1 MTMKPIAY
9 SASNGAVTILFEGT
23 LGRGGLAKMGDI
35 ANYAMLDPTLAKVGF
50 TAAFEPTT
58 LVTTLAAAL
67 PATTLPTV
75 VLVRV
80 GEAITGDANTP
91 FEQVSTTGVPTLPE
105 SVTISGPVNV
115 QIGPSELVEDARR
128 VLRTQ
133 RDAFSYPMLTEE
145 IGGGNRP
152 SGSGRRRSGGGG
164 DLTTVV
170 NQTLA
175 DVLGWKARVDDPAA
189 FEGALTA
196 SFEVEEVDGVTNWK
210 WTPRTYAVQ
219 SDLSGGITGAQA
231 SLYKRAQ
238 EALQQSL
245 PLLDG
250 LYPLDPKADAEN
262 IAALKAVV
270 RTQLSQLV
278 SELAT
283 AGGPSEARVNSY
295 FGLLLTRD
303 GRFQSGEGALDV
315 SEPDDLGGTL
325 GELRDQLGLATTQR
339 FVNTIEDEQDLTNFR
354 ILADYV
360 TGLAQTWLN
369 NRHFF
374 GFGKGARFLGTQLV
388 PLSRQLTVVSTSV
401 DELRFALD
409 SVFIG
414 DAERQTLPLDF
425 GDASDGMYAEDF
437 LQWIQN
443 FVDDEAPIY
452 VQQGGKFGIGN
463 SVLPIGRRLLD
474 LAGRLRNQ
482 RGLPEGFSTSRVQ
495 IAVDSL
501 VKELGRLV
509 DLGAPVGTD
518 FPSPVAA
525 SMLLVIPRTLDVD
538 IALLAEEHRVTLL
551 NAGTVDV
558 AVAATIVKGVDK
570 FAFAFRNGKTDS
582 KLKLTVK
589 AGSSREVAV
598 TELDPTKLSVT
609 DTGAIDFSYQ
619 RADGTGK
626 SRRTSVNIDVVDS
639 SHEGG

>member
-1 MTMKPIAY
+1 MKLKPIVF
-9 SASNGAVTILFEGT
+9 SAGKQAINILFEGSFDPGDVNTIQDPGNYLLLDEDLKPVALAPAPAVSFDQGTRVVTIALANLISGAVRVRLSKT
-23 LGRGGLAKMGDI
+23 LTGV
-35 ANYAMLDPTLAKVGF
+35 ANNPF
-50 TAAFEPTT
+50 TIVSPTT
-58 LVTTLAAAL
+58 ASDIQTVSVVNPVSVQVGPSALVDDARAAL
-67 PATTLPTV
+67 
-75 VLVRV
+75 R
-80 GEAITGDANTP
+80 N
-91 FEQVSTTGVPTLPE
+91 
-105 SVTISGPVNV
+105 
-115 QIGPSELVEDARR
+115 
-128 VLRTQ
+128 Q

-145 IGGGNRP
+145 IGGGARP
-152 SGSGRRRSGGGG
+152 SGSNRNRNGGGG
-164 DLTTVV
+164 ELTTLVSRA
-170 NQTLA
+170 LG
-175 DVLGWKARVDDPAA
+175 DVLGWKARTDDPAA

-196 SFEVEEVDGVTNWK
+196 SFEVEEVDGVTNWT

-219 SDLSGGITGAQA
+219 SDLSGGISGAQA

-270 RTQLSQLV
+270 RTQLTQLV

-303 GRFQSGEGALDV
+303 GKFQGGNGALDT

-325 GELRDQLGLATTQR
+325 GELRDQLGLSTTQR

-360 TGLAQTWLN
+360 TSLAQTWLN

-374 GFGKGARFLGTQLV
+374 GFGKGPRFLGTQLV

-414 DAERQTLPLDF
+414 AAERQTLALDL
-425 GDASDGMYAEDF
+425 GDDSDGMYAEDF

-463 SVLPIGRRLLD
+463 SVLPIARRLLG
-474 LAGRLRNQ
+474 LATHLRNQ

-501 VKELGRLV
+501 VKELGQLV

-518 FPSPVAA
+518 FPSPIAA

-538 IALLAEEHRVTLL
+538 IALATTEHRITLL

-558 AVAATIVKGVDK
+558 AVAATIVQGADK
-570 FAFAFRNGKTDS
+570 FEFAFRNGKPDS

-589 AGSSREVAV
+589 AGSSREVVV
-598 TELDPTKLSVT
+598 TERDGIVLSTT
-609 DTGAIDFSYQ
+609 DTGAIDFLYG

-626 SRRTSVNIDVVDS
+626 SRRTSVNIDVVN
-639 SHEGG
+639 SHPFE